1 MNVSGAFDV
10 NLFIKAK
17 KALKKKYVKKE
28 GKKMS
33 NMRIL

>member
-17 KALKKKYVKKE
+17 KALKKYVKKE